1 MVKCVLLNNSD
12 INELKFRLN
21 KNIDFKDN
29 LLKKSEYKETDFQ
42 LLIKYS
48 IKGNYEL
55 HIFGFTKGDESS
67 INTHYLHNY
76 SEDNVIYGDL
86 FACKFNTNNNNYTDL
101 PTKEYEDFYMNF
113 LENSGV
119 DNSVDIEES
128 DNEELLEDDDD
139 ELKLLS
145 TVKSINQEEVDDEGE
160 EILIEEVDIPSDM
173 ESDVDLFSDD
183 EIDLEE
189 TNSMFI
195 DNNLEPEPY
204 SY

>member
-29 LLKKSEYKETDFQ
+29 LLKKSEHKGTDFQ
-42 LLIKYS
+42 VLIKYS
-48 IKGNYEL
+48 IKANYEI
-55 HIFGFTKGDESS
+55 HIFGFTSGTESS

-76 SEDNVIYGDL
+76 SEDKVIYGDL
-86 FACKFNTNNNNYTDL
+86 FACKFNTNNNNYIDL

-145 TVKSINQEEVDDEGE
+145 TVKSMNQEEVDDEGE

-189 TNSMFI
+189 TNNMFV

>member
-29 LLKKSEYKETDFQ
+29 LLKKSENKGTDFQ

-48 IKGNYEL
+48 IKSNYEI
-55 HIFGFTKGDESS
+55 HIFGFTSGTESS

-76 SEDNVIYGDL
+76 SEDNVIYADL
-86 FACKFNTNNNNYTDL
+86 FACKFNTNNNNYIDL

-119 DNSVDIEES
+119 DNSVDVEES
-128 DNEELLEDDDD
+128 DNEELLEEEDE
-139 ELKLLS
+139 ELKLLT
-145 TVKSINQEEVDDEGE
+145 TVKSLNQEVDDGE
-160 EILIEEVDIPSDM
+160 ESLIEDIDIQSDIDS
-173 ESDVDLFSDD
+173 EVDLFSDD

-189 TNSMFI
+189 THVFV

>member
-29 LLKKSEYKETDFQ
+29 LLKKSEHKGTDFQ

-48 IKGNYEL
+48 IKANYEI
-55 HIFGFTKGDESS
+55 HIFGFTSGTDSS

-86 FACKFNTNNNNYTDL
+86 FACKFNTNNNNYIDL

-119 DNSVDIEES
+119 DNSVDVEES
-128 DNEELLEDDDD
+128 DNEELLEEEDE
-139 ELKLLS
+139 ELKLLT
-145 TVKSINQEEVDDEGE
+145 TVKSLNQEVDDGE
-160 EILIEEVDIPSDM
+160 ESLIEDIDIQSDIDS
-173 ESDVDLFSDD
+173 EVDLFSDD

-189 TNSMFI
+189 TPVFV